1 MPAANSWE
9 GVQEIPLQKTCYIF
23 VEMFIG
29 DSAFDCMDITSTFGR
44 ERKLIF
50 WLFYLTAICRT

>member
-50 WLFYLTAICRT
+50 WLF